1 VIILKTDRLVGLTVF
16 LDFMK
21 MTKAE
26 QTQQQILDA
35 AVEVFSQ
42 KGYHETRVDDIV
54 AASGTSKGAVYFH
67 FPSKETIF
75 LSVIEEF
82 ANRLA
87 KGLQT
92 SIQQEESGIH
102 RVDAALRSTLE
113 LFSKYRHLAKI
124 FLVQAAGLGATFEE
138 QRMAINARF
147 ASVICGYLDQAVEEG
162 DIPEMDTEI
171 AAMAWIGAL
180 YEVMIRFVLSGEP
193 GPERSLP
200 ALRTFLLRSIGV
212 AEDRIRELESELA

>member
-1 VIILKTDRLVGLTVF
+1 
-16 LDFMK
+16 

-35 AVEVFSQ
+35 AVQVFSN
-42 KGYHETRVDDIV
+42 KGYHDARVDDI
-54 AASGTSKGAVYFH
+54 AEQSGTSKGAVYFH
-67 FPSKETIF
+67 FPSKESIF

-87 KGLQT
+87 RGLQQ
-92 SIQQEESGIH
+92 SIEREESGIQ
-102 RVDAALRSTLE
+102 RVDAALRSCLE
-113 LFSKYRHLAKI
+113 IFGKYRHLAKI

-147 ASVICGYLDQAVEEG
+147 AGVIRDYLDQAVEEG
-162 DIPEMDTEI
+162 DIPAIDTEV

-180 YEVMIRFVLSGEP
+180 YEVMIRWVLTGEP
-193 GPERSLP
+193 SPDRSLP
-200 ALRTFLLRSIGV
+200 ALRAFLLRSVGV
-212 AEDRIRELESELA
+212 DEQRIRELEAELA